1 MAVEKMSLA
10 KALNESLR
18 KALDTDPKVLIMG
31 EDVGKLGGVFRITDG
46 LQKDFGEGRVIDTPL
61 AESGIV
67 GTAIGLALRGYR
79 PIVEIQ
85 FDGFVFPA
93 YDQIVTQLAK
103 MHARALGKVK
113 MPVVIR
119 IPYGGGI
126 GAVEHHSESPEALF
140 AHVAGLKVVSPS
152 NASDAYWM
160 MQQAVQSDDPII
172 FFEPKRRYWDKGELD
187 TESIPGPLHKAA
199 VAREGSDLTLVA
211 YGPMVKVC
219 LEAAAAAQEEGKSV
233 EVLDLR
239 SMSPIDFDAVQ
250 ASVEKTGLLVVVH
263 EAPVFYGSGAEIAAR
278 ITERCF
284 YHLEAPVLRVG
295 GYHAPTRRPG
305 WRTSTCRVS
314 TGCSMPSTARWRT
327 EERVVTTMTET
338 SARFREF
345 KMPDVGEG
353 LTEAEILKWFVQ
365 PGDTVTDG
373 QVVCEVETAKAA
385 VELPIPFDGVV
396 HELRFPEGTTV
407 DVGEVIIAVDVAP
420 GSGDAPAEPEPV
432 QEAVAEPAAEE
443 APKGR
448 QPVLVGYGV
457 AESSTKRRARKGA
470 EIPGPAAAAAQAEI
484 NGHRAKVAESRPL
497 AKPPVRKLA
506 KDLGIDLATVTPTG
520 EGGVI
525 TREDVHA
532 AAAPA
537 PAEAPVRAEEAVA
550 APAPVE
556 AVAPVGRETRI
567 PVKGVRKAIAQAMV
581 GSAFTAPHV
590 TEFVTVD
597 VTRTMKLVAELK
609 EDKDMAGVRVNP
621 LLVIAKALLVAI
633 KRNPAVN
640 AAWDEANQE
649 IVQKHYVNL
658 GIAAATPRGL
668 IVPNIKDAHDKTL
681 PELGAALADLVSTA
695 REGKTS
701 PAAMAGGTVTIT
713 NVGVFGVDTGT
724 PILNPGESAILAVG
738 AIKLQPWV
746 HKGKVKPR
754 QVTTLALSFDHRL
767 VDGEL
772 GSKVLAD
779 VAAILEQPKRLIT
792 WG

>member
-1 MAVEKMSLA
+1 M
-10 KALNESLR
+10 
-18 KALDTDPKVLIMG
+18 
-31 EDVGKLGGVFRITDG
+31 
-46 LQKDFGEGRVIDTPL
+46 
-61 AESGIV
+61 
-67 GTAIGLALRGYR
+67 
-79 PIVEIQ
+79 
-85 FDGFVFPA
+85 
-93 YDQIVTQLAK
+93 
-103 MHARALGKVK
+103 
-113 MPVVIR
+113 
-119 IPYGGGI
+119 
-126 GAVEHHSESPEALF
+126 
-140 AHVAGLKVVSPS
+140 
-152 NASDAYWM
+152 
-160 MQQAVQSDDPII
+160 
-172 FFEPKRRYWDKGELD
+172 
-187 TESIPGPLHKAA
+187 
-199 VAREGSDLTLVA
+199 
-211 YGPMVKVC
+211 
-219 LEAAAAAQEEGKSV
+219 
-233 EVLDLR
+233 
-239 SMSPIDFDAVQ
+239 
-250 ASVEKTGLLVVVH
+250 
-263 EAPVFYGSGAEIAAR
+263 
-278 ITERCF
+278 
-284 YHLEAPVLRVG
+284 
-295 GYHAPTRRPG
+295 
-305 WRTSTCRVS
+305 
-314 TGCSMPSTARWRT
+314 
-327 EERVVTTMTET
+327 TTMTET

-420 GSGDAPAEPEPV
+420 GSGDAPAVPEAASTAAPEPV
-432 QEAVAEPAAEE
+432 AKAEPE

-457 AESSTKRRARKGA
+457 AEASTKRRARKGV
-470 EIPGPAAAAAQAEI
+470 EVPGPAAAAIQAEI
-484 NGHRAKVAESRPL
+484 NGHGAVAVAVVPETRPL

-520 EGGVI
+520 EGGII

-532 AAAPA
+532 AVAPA
-537 PAEAPVRAEEAVA
+537 AVEAPA
-550 APAPVE
+550 APAPV
-556 AVAPVGRETRI
+556 VAPAAPVTAAASAVESVQGARETRI

-609 EDKDMAGVRVNP
+609 EDKDLAGVRVNP
-621 LLVIAKALLVAI
+621 LLIIAKALLVAI
-633 KRNPAVN
+633 KRNPDVN

-681 PELGAALADLVSTA
+681 PQLAAALGELVSTA

-738 AIKLQPWV
+738 SIKLQPWV

-792 WG
+792 WA

>member
-1 MAVEKMSLA
+1 MT
-10 KALNESLR
+10 
-18 KALDTDPKVLIMG
+18 DT
-31 EDVGKLGGVFRITDG
+31 
-46 LQKDFGEGRVIDTPL
+46 
-61 AESGIV
+61 
-67 GTAIGLALRGYR
+67 
-79 PIVEIQ
+79 
-85 FDGFVFPA
+85 
-93 YDQIVTQLAK
+93 
-103 MHARALGKVK
+103 
-113 MPVVIR
+113 
-119 IPYGGGI
+119 
-126 GAVEHHSESPEALF
+126 
-140 AHVAGLKVVSPS
+140 S
-152 NASDAYWM
+152 NA
-160 MQQAVQSDDPII
+160 
-172 FFEPKRRYWDKGELD
+172 
-187 TESIPGPLHKAA
+187 
-199 VAREGSDLTLVA
+199 
-211 YGPMVKVC
+211 
-219 LEAAAAAQEEGKSV
+219 
-233 EVLDLR
+233 
-239 SMSPIDFDAVQ
+239 
-250 ASVEKTGLLVVVH
+250 
-263 EAPVFYGSGAEIAAR
+263 
-278 ITERCF
+278 
-284 YHLEAPVLRVG
+284 
-295 GYHAPTRRPG
+295 
-305 WRTSTCRVS
+305 
-314 TGCSMPSTARWRT
+314 
-327 EERVVTTMTET
+327 
-338 SARFREF
+338 ARFREF

-353 LTEAEILKWFVQ
+353 LTEAEILKWYVQ

-407 DVGEVIIAVDVAP
+407 DVGQVIIAVDVAP
-420 GSGDAPAEPEPV
+420 GSDSAAAEPEAPAPAP
-432 QEAVAEPAAEE
+432 EAE

-470 EIPGPAAAAAQAEI
+470 ETAPPAAAPAAVQAEL
-484 NGHRAKVAESRPL
+484 NGQGTAAVPEARPL

-520 EGGVI
+520 VGGVI

-532 AAAPA
+532 AATPETPPVPEPSVAPVVA
-537 PAEAPVRAEEAVA
+537 EAEAPVQQGA
-550 APAPVE
+550 
-556 AVAPVGRETRI
+556 RETRI

-633 KRNPAVN
+633 KRNPGVN
-640 AAWDEANQE
+640 AVWDEANQE

-668 IVPNIKDAHDKTL
+668 IVPNIKDAHDRTL
-681 PELGAALADLVSTA
+681 PELAASLGELVATA
-695 REGKTS
+695 RDGRTS

-767 VDGEL
+767 IDGEL
-772 GSKVLAD
+772 GSKFLAD
-779 VAAILEQPKRLIT
+779 IAAILEQPKRLIT
-792 WG
+792 WA

>member
-1 MAVEKMSLA
+1 M
-10 KALNESLR
+10 
-18 KALDTDPKVLIMG
+18 
-31 EDVGKLGGVFRITDG
+31 
-46 LQKDFGEGRVIDTPL
+46 
-61 AESGIV
+61 
-67 GTAIGLALRGYR
+67 
-79 PIVEIQ
+79 
-85 FDGFVFPA
+85 
-93 YDQIVTQLAK
+93 
-103 MHARALGKVK
+103 
-113 MPVVIR
+113 
-119 IPYGGGI
+119 
-126 GAVEHHSESPEALF
+126 
-140 AHVAGLKVVSPS
+140 
-152 NASDAYWM
+152 
-160 MQQAVQSDDPII
+160 
-172 FFEPKRRYWDKGELD
+172 
-187 TESIPGPLHKAA
+187 
-199 VAREGSDLTLVA
+199 
-211 YGPMVKVC
+211 
-219 LEAAAAAQEEGKSV
+219 
-233 EVLDLR
+233 
-239 SMSPIDFDAVQ
+239 
-250 ASVEKTGLLVVVH
+250 
-263 EAPVFYGSGAEIAAR
+263 
-278 ITERCF
+278 
-284 YHLEAPVLRVG
+284 
-295 GYHAPTRRPG
+295 
-305 WRTSTCRVS
+305 
-314 TGCSMPSTARWRT
+314 
-327 EERVVTTMTET
+327 TTMTET

-407 DVGEVIIAVDVAP
+407 DVGQVIIAIDVAP
-420 GSGDAPAEPEPV
+420 GSGDAPAPAAAAPAQEPV
-432 QEAVAEPAAEE
+432 EAPEAEA

-448 QPVLVGYGV
+448 TPVLVGYGV
-457 AESSTKRRARKGA
+457 AETSTKRRPRKGA
-470 EIPGPAAAAAQAEI
+470 VAAPEAAAVAAAVQAEL
-484 NGHRAKVAESRPL
+484 NGHGAPAPAPTGAPAGGRPL

-506 KDLGIDLATVTPTG
+506 KDLGIDLATVVPTG
-520 EGGVI
+520 KDGII

-537 PAEAPVRAEEAVA
+537 ASEAPAAVA
-550 APAPVE
+550 SPVAPQAPAA
-556 AVAPVGRETRI
+556 AVPAAASDSARETRI

-621 LLVIAKALLVAI
+621 LLIIAKALLVAI
-633 KRNPAVN
+633 KRNPEVN
-640 AAWDEANQE
+640 AAWDEADQE

-681 PELGAALADLVSTA
+681 PQLAEALGELVTTA
-695 REGKTS
+695 RDGKTS

-792 WG
+792 WA